1 MYASCQQKSLKERL
15 PMKTMHTVHPLY
27 NYDNRIFV
35 HENNAVVNAKELDAL
50 DARELYPDYQPPGA
64 KTAARRFYKG
74 LPRVDYGF

>member
-1 MYASCQQKSLKERL
+1 M
-15 PMKTMHTVHPLY
+15 
-27 NYDNRIFV
+27 

-64 KTAARRFYKG
+64 KTAARRFYNG